1 MANVTFVL
9 KKRKLYGQTCREV
22 DGSFRGR
29 FLWAVRCKWCW
40 YCICS
45 NCFNCAAK
53 LIPLAPPDVSVILS
67 PSSLLVDSPA
77 GMTGIWES
85 IWPYPPLDAVLRIA
99 LRPGNS
105 VLDGGW
111 TCMNVYDGTVFNLV
125 WRILNAELCWSTKT
139 MHRTNPQSP
148 PNAAVFLNCPPPPPL
163 SEYNTLQKL
172 DKYSLVLWATEDSA
186 IPEATTSGGRT
197 ESSGVL
203 DNALVLIA
211 FTSKPQPSPPHS

>member
-1 MANVTFVL
+1 
-9 KKRKLYGQTCREV
+9 
-22 DGSFRGR
+22 
-29 FLWAVRCKWCW
+29 
-40 YCICS
+40 
-45 NCFNCAAK
+45 